1 MASSSYKRSGLF
13 AAMLVAAASVVATAQ
28 QPTDA
33 KPGSAAFAPEAGAVA
48 PDFSLPGATRYGLL
62 KEPVHLA
69 DFRGQTV
76 VLAFFPKARTKG

>member
-13 AAMLVAAASVVATAQ
+13 AAMLVAAASVAATAQ
-28 QPTDA
+28 QPAA
-33 KPGSAAFAPEAGAVA
+33 KPGSAAFAPEVGAVA
-48 PDFSLPGATRYGLL
+48 PDFTLPGATRYGLL
-62 KEPVHLA
+62 KDPVRLG